1 MSRSTQWI
9 AAILFIS
16 LPTVMFGGHALLTFI
31 RTHAPGY
38 LDNPVRQDLFRA
50 GHAHAGVWIVL
61 ALVGMLYVDRLNL
74 GETAAWVVRIGMAA
88 APILISMGFFFSV
101 VSPTA
106 TRPNGLIALVYVGAA
121 CLAVAVV
128 TMGVGLIRGAPGPK

>member
-1 MSRSTQWI
+1 MSRATQWI

-31 RTHAPGY
+31 RSRAPGY
-38 LDNPVRQDLFRA
+38 LDNPVRQVLFRA
-50 GHAHAGVWIVL
+50 GHAHAGVWIIL

-74 GETAAWVVRIGMAA
+74 SEGAAWVVRVGMAA
-88 APILISMGFFFSV
+88 APILISMGFFFSIA
-101 VSPTA
+101 SPAA
-106 TRPNGLIALVYVGAA
+106 TKPNGLIALVYVGAL

-128 TMGVGLIRGAPGPK
+128 TMGVGMIRGAIRP